1 MKRFSF
7 PEKSSIIILI
17 QAWIIMILFLFWKE
31 PNSNIKEIS
40 SEKNQD
46 LFSEDFVNKVL
57 NRSIIFIGGVG
68 RSGTTLMRSILDTH
82 SSIKCGP
89 ESPFLAYFI
98 KLWENL
104 NLDKRIMEQTYKR
117 GYKDGFINKALSLFF
132 VYVLENKHI
141 HGNILCEKFPQIM
154 TVSYDLHKKLPN
166 SKFIYMIRDGREVA
180 YSFLNKLN
188 KTKDFENFKIYL
200 DVWNRSNEVFLKNCN
215 RIGNSFCKQVRYID
229 LVTKTKETMEQI
241 CDFLDIEWT
250 DKFLT
255 HNEYIGTDVFAI
267 PDEWSYKQ
275 IKKPVNNKSL
285 NSWVG
290 KISGY
295 KEDYVKNL
303 SMLKTFGFLE

>member
-1 MKRFSF
+1 
-7 PEKSSIIILI
+7 
-17 QAWIIMILFLFWKE
+17 MILFLFGKE
-31 PNSNIKEIS
+31 SISNVNKIS
-40 SEKNQD
+40 SENNQD
-46 LFSEDFVNKVL
+46 LFSEEFVNKVL

-98 KLWENL
+98 TLWKNL
-104 NLDKRIMEQTYKR
+104 NSNRRTVEQTYKR
-117 GYKDGFINKALSLFF
+117 GYKDGFINKAFSLFL
-132 VYVLENKHI
+132 VYVLENKHL

-154 TVSYDLHKKLPN
+154 TVSFDLHKKLPN

-188 KTKDFENFKIYL
+188 KTKDFKHFKFYL
-200 DVWNRSNEVFLKNCN
+200 DVWNRENEVYLDNCN
-215 RIGNSFCKQVRYID
+215 RIGNLSCKKVRYID
-229 LVTKTKETMEQI
+229 LVMKTKETMEQI
-241 CDFLDIEWT
+241 CDFLGIEWT
-250 DKFLT
+250 DKFLN

-285 NSWVG
+285 NSWMG

-295 KEDYVKNL
+295 KENYVKKL
-303 SMLKTFGFLE
+303 SMLKTFGFLK